1 MKPPSLS
8 LGIEEEYQTIDPETR
23 DLRSHIQMEILSKAK
38 LKIAEKVKAEMHQA
52 VVEVGTKV
60 CRDIKEARE
69 DMRNLRREMI
79 SVASENGLLLGSAS
93 THPFADWKVQEIYPD
108 ERYHR
113 VVEDMQLVARA
124 NLVFGLHV
132 HVGIEDRDTAI
143 HIMNSMRYFLPHIL
157 ALSSNSPFWMGM
169 ETGFKS
175 YRSKVFERFPRTGIP
190 DVFANWADYETFVN
204 LLVKTNCIDNGKKI
218 WWDIR
223 PHPFFET
230 IEVRVCDIPMRLD
243 ETLAIAALIQAT
255 AAMLYKLHASNKSY
269 RIYGR
274 ALISENKFR
283 ACRYGLDGKLID
295 FGKEEE
301 VPIRKLMLEYLHLID
316 DVVDEL
322 GSRDEINY
330 IHEMLNMGSGAD
342 RQLKVFRE
350 TGDLKKVV
358 DYIVEETRVGVFD
371 NEPARKIMT
380 LPDILAILERDFL
393 TPPLLT
399 DLTTTPF
406 DPELSPGAYNAVNT
420 CLRIQPEEK
429 VTVITDVANREIA
442 ASIAKELAK
451 VGSPFK
457 AFVLEELAD
466 RPLTGLP
473 QEIADDME
481 TSHVSI
487 FAVRVQQNEL
497 KSRMEMTDIVNRRR
511 MRHAHM
517 VNINHEIMLEGM
529 RADFNSV
536 DALSKKVIEIVTKAK
551 QVRAKNPAGSDLVAD
566 LESQLQV
573 DQDQRHHQP

>member
-1 MKPPSLS
+1 MKRPSLS
-8 LGIEEEYQTIDPETR
+8 IGIEEEYQTIDPETR
-23 DLRSHIQMEILSKAK
+23 DLRSHIQMEILPKAK

-60 CRDIKEARE
+60 CRDIREARE
-69 DMRNLRREMI
+69 DMRILRREMI
-79 SVASENGLLLGSAS
+79 SLATENGLLLGSAS

-157 ALSSNSPFWMGM
+157 ALSTNSPFWMGM

-175 YRSKVFERFPRTGIP
+175 YRCKVFERFPRTGIP
-190 DVFANWADYETFVN
+190 DVFSNWAEYETFVN

-230 IEVRVCDIPMRLD
+230 IEVRVCDIPMRLE

-255 AAMLYKLHASNKSY
+255 AAMLWKLHASNKSY

-283 ACRYGLDGKLID
+283 ASRYGLDGKLID

-301 VPIRKLMLEYLHLID
+301 VPLKKLMLEYLHLID

-330 IHEMLNMGSGAD
+330 IHEMLAMGTGAD

-371 NEPARKIMT
+371 NAPARK
-380 LPDILAILERDFL
+380 
-393 TPPLLT
+393 
-399 DLTTTPF
+399 
-406 DPELSPGAYNAVNT
+406 
-420 CLRIQPEEK
+420 
-429 VTVITDVANREIA
+429 
-442 ASIAKELAK
+442 
-451 VGSPFK
+451 
-457 AFVLEELAD
+457 
-466 RPLTGLP
+466 
-473 QEIADDME
+473 
-481 TSHVSI
+481 
-487 FAVRVQQNEL
+487 
-497 KSRMEMTDIVNRRR
+497 
-511 MRHAHM
+511 
-517 VNINHEIMLEGM
+517 
-529 RADFNSV
+529 
-536 DALSKKVIEIVTKAK
+536 
-551 QVRAKNPAGSDLVAD
+551 
-566 LESQLQV
+566 
-573 DQDQRHHQP
+573 

>member
-1 MKPPSLS
+1 MKRPSLS
-8 LGIEEEYQTIDPETR
+8 IGIEEEYQTIDPETR

-52 VVEVGTKV
+52 VVGVGSKV

-69 DMRNLRREMI
+69 DMRSLRREMI
-79 SVASENGLLLGSAS
+79 SLSSENGLLLGSAS

-108 ERYHR
+108 ERYYR

-330 IHEMLNMGSGAD
+330 IHQMLNMGSGAD

-371 NEPARKIMT
+371 NEPA
-380 LPDILAILERDFL
+380 A
-393 TPPLLT
+393 
-399 DLTTTPF
+399 
-406 DPELSPGAYNAVNT
+406 
-420 CLRIQPEEK
+420 
-429 VTVITDVANREIA
+429 
-442 ASIAKELAK
+442 
-451 VGSPFK
+451 
-457 AFVLEELAD
+457 
-466 RPLTGLP
+466 
-473 QEIADDME
+473 
-481 TSHVSI
+481 
-487 FAVRVQQNEL
+487 
-497 KSRMEMTDIVNRRR
+497 
-511 MRHAHM
+511 
-517 VNINHEIMLEGM
+517 
-529 RADFNSV
+529 
-536 DALSKKVIEIVTKAK
+536 KAK
-551 QVRAKNPAGSDLVAD
+551 
-566 LESQLQV
+566 
-573 DQDQRHHQP
+573 